1 MTATM
6 PLEVV
11 TRRMQVWSPPCV
23 AVPFCRLRLR
33 SMPMP
38 FSKYGHL
45 QAWLTRVRLPVVQ
58 IQGAPGH
65 PVRYSSMADCC
76 RTMLREEGA
85 SAFWRG
91 TLSSFM
97 KVLIALFRVEGC
109 LVQPDACCKGAHPI
123 TNRSSMTGF

>member
-11 TRRMQVWSPPCV
+11 TRRMQVFALLVLLMQS
-23 AVPFCRLRLR
+23 
-33 SMPMP
+33 SI
-38 FSKYGHL
+38 L
-45 QAWLTRVRLPVVQ
+45 QLSAAEMSLPADSAKLSHTMAQ

-65 PVRYSSMADCC
+65 PVRYSSMLDCC
-76 RTMLREEGA
+76 QKILKEEGA

-97 KVLIALFRVEGC
+97 KVLQAL
-109 LVQPDACCKGAHPI
+109 CCPCGAFK
-123 TNRSSMTGF
+123 SYQQLSDDGG